1 MTDKINLTRMF
12 QEFNN
17 LYSVGHIEK
26 TPENLAKVKSLI
38 NDEVRELH
46 AEAFERDFL
55 QPGEVY
61 KEKEIDVKA
70 LAFEITDVIYIS
82 LERLCAMGAINNWPE
97 EIAPFEFKF
106 YDGDLFYRQDE
117 DTKGDV
123 VPDHEVVC
131 DFVGYLDYKLS
142 FFGSGFEGENHLE
155 SVAYIVINCFE
166 FLLSHGLNAIELLKA
181 KHASNMSKSLSAHNP
196 DLVIKELNHAKN
208 RYPSAD
214 AELHGDR
221 YILRCQDTKKVIKP
235 RTYSPATIDDSK
247 LRL

>member
-1 MTDKINLTRMF
+1 MTDKINLTKMF

-61 KEKEIDVKA
+61 KEKEIDIKS
-70 LAFEITDVIYIS
+70 LAFELADVIYIS
-82 LERLCAMGAINNWPE
+82 LERLCAMGELVNFPGWMSSKELYA
-97 EIAPFEFKF
+97 
-106 YDGDLFYRQDE
+106 DGGDLILSKPWNDDFIDIDCDE
-117 DTKGDV
+117 LSNLI
-123 VPDHEVVC
+123 
-131 DFVGYLDYKLS
+131 YALDGNLS
-142 FFGSGFEGENHLE
+142 KIGNGSDYAESFNQMFF
-155 SVAYIVINCFE
+155 IVTHCVE
-166 FLLSHGLNAIELLKA
+166 FLSYCGFNAVELLKA

>member
-1 MTDKINLTRMF
+1 MTDKINLTKMF

-55 QPGEVY
+55 HPGEVY
-61 KEKEIDVKA
+61 KEKEIDIKA
-70 LAFEITDVIYIS
+70 LAFEVTDVIYIS
-82 LERLCAMGAINNWPE
+82 LERLCAMGELGNFPEWMVPE
-97 EIAPFEFKF
+97 EFSING
-106 YDGDLFYRQDE
+106 GDLIISKSSNY
-117 DTKGDV
+117 
-123 VPDHEVVC
+123 
-131 DFVGYLDYKLS
+131 DFMDI
-142 FFGSGFEGENHLE
+142 EHE
-155 SVAYIVINCFE
+155 SVLDLVFTLDRHLSKVADNSDCLRGIVRILFIVSDCVDFMSD
-166 FLLSHGLNAIELLKA
+166 FGLNAVELLKA

-208 RYPSAD
+208 RYPAAD